1 MPQSSESRYYFDA
14 NALFKFYQNEV
25 GSLKIRRLVARV
37 ESPILLSPLTVL
49 ECFGIAV
56 KRHRQRQFRTGQV
69 KQMFKHF
76 QKDVGDSLK
85 PRPFALVP
93 WPAEVFKIAENIL
106 LQHGGTFDIGPNDA
120 LHLAIVKQLPLTPS
134 PILVTSD
141 RSMQHIGGR
150 LGIGIY
156 DPEME

>member
-1 MPQSSESRYYFDA
+1 MPQSSASRYYFDA

-76 QKDVGDSLK
+76 QKDVRSFAIKASL
-85 PRPFALVP
+85 
-93 WPAEVFKIAENIL
+93 W
-106 LQHGGTFDIGPNDA
+106 
-120 LHLAIVKQLPLTPS
+120 TPEF
-134 PILVTSD
+134 
-141 RSMQHIGGR
+141 RNKAR
-150 LGIGIY
+150 L
-156 DPEME
+156 